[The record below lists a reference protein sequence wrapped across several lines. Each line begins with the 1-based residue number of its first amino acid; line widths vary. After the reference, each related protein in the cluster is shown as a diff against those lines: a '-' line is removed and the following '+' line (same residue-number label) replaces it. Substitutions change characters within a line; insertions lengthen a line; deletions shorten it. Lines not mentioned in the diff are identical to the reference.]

1 MANQQRP
8 HDEKLG
14 KEMGKAHSQSGQKN
28 EGEGNKTA
36 ARRYNEDQQE
46 FVKDGKVD
54 RAAKEAR
61 EALEGTEGDELEQA
75 EEEGRSHARE
85 ADADKDYARQSKLKQ

>member
-1 MANQQRP
+1 MTQQPP
-8 HDEKLG
+8 HDQKLG
-14 KEMGKAHSQSGQKN
+14 KAHPQPGQKN

-46 FVKDGKVD
+46 FVKEGRVD
-54 RAAKEAR
+54 EAAKKAR
-61 EALEGTEGDELEQA
+61 DAVEGKEGDELEQA

>member
-1 MANQQRP
+1 MANQQPP
-8 HDEKLG
+8 HDQKLG
-14 KEMGKAHSQSGQKN
+14 KAHGQPGHKDEN

-36 ARRYNEDQQE
+36 ARRYNTDQQE

-54 RAAKEAR
+54 EAAKKAR
-61 EALEGTEGDELEQA
+61 DALEGKEGDELEKA
-75 EEEGRSHARE
+75 EEEGRSRARE